1 MKDECFCPNPPDFC
15 NDSCHSYYPMG
26 DRYCDGIE
34 DEAYKL
40 INNSDCPKGFDELH
54 CPKRFKCQA
63 GNRVSINIDQ
73 KCNGKIDCDDN

>member
-1 MKDECFCPNPPDFC
+1 MKDECSCPNPPDFC

-40 INNSDCPKGFDELH
+40 INNSDCPKGFDELLV
-54 CPKRFKCQA
+54 PSGLNVRLVTESASTLIKNATEK
-63 GNRVSINIDQ
+63 
-73 KCNGKIDCDDN
+73 